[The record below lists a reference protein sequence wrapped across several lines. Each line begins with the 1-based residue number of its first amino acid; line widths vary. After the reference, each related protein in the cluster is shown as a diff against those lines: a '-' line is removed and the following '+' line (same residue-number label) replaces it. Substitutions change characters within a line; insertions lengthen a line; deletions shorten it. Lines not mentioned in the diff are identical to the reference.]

1 MKTIKLFAVAA
12 LMSATTVAFAQ
23 KTKVTSGTFS
33 ELKDQKE
40 VNIVFDY
47 VSLKCVG
54 GAPFSKK
61 AKPEAEWLDE
71 MRTKKNEKE
80 AGTGDDWV
88 KRWNTAK
95 TNAFEPNFE
104 IKMSEEWQGTL
115 VKRGLDNAKYTLI
128 VHVLYTD
135 PGYSIPGVSTADAWL
150 SAGID
155 VVETGSD
162 NVISALT
169 MEKIPGASAGK
180 YIPGMGGAIA
190 GAVGSATFEKR
201 LGESYEKL
209 AKTFYR
215 KVLKKA
221 FK

>member
-12 LMSATTVAFAQ
+12 LLSATTVAFGQ
-23 KTKVTSGTFS
+23 KTKITKGTFS

-40 VNIVFDY
+40 VNLVFEYSD
-47 VSLKCVG
+47 LECVG

-61 AKPEAEWLDE
+61 PKPEAEWLE
-71 MRTKKNEKE
+71 EIKTKKNEKE

-95 TNAFEPNFE
+95 TDAFEPNFE
-104 IKMSEEWQGTL
+104 IKISEVWKGAL
-115 VKRGLDNAKYTLI
+115 VKRGLDNAKYTLV
-128 VHVLYTD
+128 VHILYTD
-135 PGYSIPGVSTADAWL
+135 PGYSIPGVSSADAYL

-162 NVISALT
+162 NVISSLT
-169 MEKIPGASAGK
+169 MERIKGASAGK
-180 YIPGMGGAIA
+180 YIPGIGGAIA
-190 GAVGSATFEKR
+190 GAIDSATFEKR
-201 LGESYEKL
+201 LGESYEKM
-209 AKTFYR
+209 ARSFYG

>member
-1 MKTIKLFAVAA
+1 MKTIKLVTVAV
-12 LMSATTVAFAQ
+12 LVCATTVAFGQ
-23 KTKVTSGTFS
+23 KTKITSGTFS

-47 VSLKCVG
+47 SALECVG

-95 TNAFEPNFE
+95 TEAFEPNFE
-104 IKMSEEWQGTL
+104 IKIAEEWKDAV
-115 VKRGLDNAKYTLI
+115 VKRGLDNAKYTL
-128 VHVLYTD
+128 VVRVLYTD
-135 PGYSIPGVSTADAWL
+135 PGYSIPGVSSADAWL

-162 NVISALT
+162 NVISSLT
-169 MEKIPGASAGK
+169 MERIPGASAGK
-180 YIPGMGGAIA
+180 YIPGIGGAIA
-190 GAVGSATFEKR
+190 GAVDSATFEKR
-201 LGESYEKL
+201 LGESYEKM
-209 AKTFYR
+209 AKSFYK

>member
-1 MKTIKLFAVAA
+1 MKTTKLFAIAA
-12 LMSATTVAFAQ
+12 LLSATTVAFAQ
-23 KTKVTSGTFS
+23 KTKISKGDFS

-47 VSLKCVG
+47 ASLECVG

-61 AKPEAEWLDE
+61 PKPEAEWLEE
-71 MRTKKNEKE
+71 MKTKKNEKE

-95 TNAFEPNFE
+95 TDAFEPNFE
-104 IKMSEEWQGTL
+104 IKMAEEWKGTM
-115 VKRGLDNAKYTLI
+115 VKRGLDNAKYTLVI
-128 VHVLYTD
+128 HILYTD
-135 PGYSIPGVSTADAWL
+135 PGYSIPGVSSADAWL

-162 NVISALT
+162 NVISSLT
-169 MEKIPGASAGK
+169 MERIQGASAAK

-190 GAVGSATFEKR
+190 GAIDSATFEKR
-201 LGESYEKL
+201 LGESYEKM
-209 AKTFYR
+209 AKSFYK